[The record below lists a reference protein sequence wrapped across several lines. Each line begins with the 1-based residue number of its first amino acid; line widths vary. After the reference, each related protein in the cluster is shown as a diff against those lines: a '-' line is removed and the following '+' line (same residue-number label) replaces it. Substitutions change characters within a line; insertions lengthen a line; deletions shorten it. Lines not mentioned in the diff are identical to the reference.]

1 MGGPGRRSTEL
12 SLSSI
17 VGQPTIS
24 TEFKV
29 EPGQQDVACQAVQLC
44 SREVIVK
51 TTAAPPGCLTKVLGS
66 SFPSQDVELRALL
79 YYNLQ
84 PDGLDTLHLYA
95 GFAKVSY
102 RVKSAESAG
111 FIIGCQPPVSLFR

>member
-1 MGGPGRRSTEL
+1 M
-12 SLSSI
+12 
-17 VGQPTIS
+17 
-24 TEFKV
+24 
-29 EPGQQDVACQAVQLC
+29 
-44 SREVIVK
+44 
-51 TTAAPPGCLTKVLGS
+51 LGS

-102 RVKSAESAG
+102 RVKSAESPG
-111 FIIGCQPPVSLFR
+111 FIIGYLDDVLWQVRCATYSFMC

>member
-66 SFPSQDVELRALL
+66 SFPSQDVELF
-79 YYNLQ
+79 YNLQ

-95 GFAKVSY
+95 
-102 RVKSAESAG
+102 ESIVPCEICRIRWFYYWLPATS
-111 FIIGCQPPVSLFR
+111 III